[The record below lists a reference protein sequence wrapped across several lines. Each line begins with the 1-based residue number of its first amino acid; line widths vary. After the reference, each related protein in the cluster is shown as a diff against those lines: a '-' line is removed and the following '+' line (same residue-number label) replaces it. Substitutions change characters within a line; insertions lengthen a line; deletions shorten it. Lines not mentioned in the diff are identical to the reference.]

1 MVLINLRKKY
11 HLFVKELGRV
21 VSINFIVQYMTIKLE
36 KVVTRAA
43 EKKSPE
49 GGARAAL
56 KKI

>member
-21 VSINFIVQYMTIKLE
+21 VSINLIVPYMTIKLE

-43 EKKSPE
+43 EKKSHE

-56 KKI
+56 KKN